1 MISARETGDSLRF
14 SSFRP
19 LSRALRL
26 TADSP
31 GADAPG
37 STLPPAPQ
45 AWPLDLPVQ
54 KLFMVLTECVP
65 EYLPMPQTLRLRS
78 DTMNDGHVSVPQM
91 VETPAGK
98 FLQRVRSGA
107 RTDSLV
113 VDEIHQEAHLVSDI
127 ACPAPLSDQEQ

>member
-19 LSRALRL
+19 LSRALRP

-45 AWPLDLPVQ
+45 AWALDLPVQ
-54 KLFMVLTECVP
+54 KLFMVLTECFP
-65 EYLPMPQTLRLRS
+65 
-78 DTMNDGHVSVPQM
+78 
-91 VETPAGK
+91 
-98 FLQRVRSGA
+98 
-107 RTDSLV
+107 
-113 VDEIHQEAHLVSDI
+113 
-127 ACPAPLSDQEQ
+127 